1 MLIVMRFFM
10 LVMMLLPL
18 LFGVLSIM
26 ITLVFLAMRFVRGLG
41 MEGNPV
47 GAAQVAVGE
56 TNKAPVTCWCWGS
69 RSWV

>member
-10 LVMMLLPL
+10 LVMMLLSL

-26 ITLVFLAMRFVRGLG
+26 LAFVFLAMLFVRGFG
-41 MEGNPV
+41 MERNSV

-56 TNKAPVTCWCWGS
+56 TNKAPITGG
-69 RSWV
+69 